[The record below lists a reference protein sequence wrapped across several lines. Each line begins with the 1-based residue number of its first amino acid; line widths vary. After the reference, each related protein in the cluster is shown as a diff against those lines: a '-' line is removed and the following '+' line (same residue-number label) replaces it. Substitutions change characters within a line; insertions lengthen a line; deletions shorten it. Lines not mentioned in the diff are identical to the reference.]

1 MRYFVSAVVLFGLLI
16 ISVAFLFMKGYAIKG
31 TLKGLPNGTKL
42 YLVKSNKVQNKLDTL
57 SVAVASKEHFE
68 FTGNL
73 AREGCWSFIMINEVP
88 SKKYL
93 SLLLENAT
101 ITITSDA
108 DSWPVAD
115 IRGSIAN
122 DDYLSFIKSSA
133 PYQET
138 LKTLK
143 ETYQQQG
150 NTMNADMKKDLSDK
164 MKAVAD
170 SITLIRQQFI
180 ATHPASLYTAF
191 LVRTTSQF
199 TWERKEEEYN
209 KLSTQVKASSFG
221 TELKEDI
228 DLLKKQATI
237 TPGGMMPDFTA
248 FTPQGKQ
255 VSAYDILKKSKYTL
269 IDFWASWCGPCRK
282 ATPDIKKVYDA
293 FHEKGFNVLSI
304 SLDFP
309 GQEKAWKEAIAK
321 DGMTWEHVSNLKG
334 RESEEYKLFGL
345 DGIPAYILVDQQG
358 KILALD
364 MPGATI
370 SAARK
375 SQEKLRGD
383 ALYQKI
389 ASLMP

>member
-1 MRYFVSAVVLFGLLI
+1 MKYFVSAIILFKVLV
-16 ISVAFLFMKGYAIKG
+16 ISNAFLSMKGYIIRGA
-31 TLKGLPNGTKL
+31 LKGLPDGTKL
-42 YLVKSNKVQNKLDTL
+42 YLVRSNKAQNKLDTL
-57 SVAVASKEHFE
+57 SISIASKEHFE
-68 FTGNL
+68 FRGNL

-93 SLLLENAT
+93 SLLLENAA
-101 ITITSDA
+101 ITITGMA
-108 DSWPVAD
+108 DSWPMAD
-115 IRGSIAN
+115 IRGSVAN
-122 DDYLSFIKSSA
+122 DDYLSFINSSA
-133 PYQET
+133 PYQEM

-143 ETYQQQG
+143 ETYLQQG
-150 NTMNADMKKDLSDK
+150 NTMNTEMKKGLSDK

-180 ATHPASLYTAF
+180 TTHPASLYTAF

-221 TELKEDI
+221 IELKEAI
-228 DLLKKQATI
+228 ELLKKQATI
-237 TPGGMMPDFTA
+237 APGGLMPDFTA
-248 FTPQGKQ
+248 FTPQGNRA
-255 VSAYDILKKSKYTL
+255 SAYDILKKNKYTL

-282 ATPDIKKVYDA
+282 ATPDIKRVYDA

-364 MPGATI
+364 VPGAMI
-370 SAARK
+370 STARK

-389 ASLMP
+389 ASLLP